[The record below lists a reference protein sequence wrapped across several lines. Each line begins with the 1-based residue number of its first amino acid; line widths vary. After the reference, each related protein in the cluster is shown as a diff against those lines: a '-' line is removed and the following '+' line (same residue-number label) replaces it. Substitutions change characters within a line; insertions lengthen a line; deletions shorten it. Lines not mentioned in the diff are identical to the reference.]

1 MADGPLRGVRILDLT
16 HVWAGPLGTRI
27 LADLGADVIKIEAPT
42 SRGPREGARFN
53 FSGWIGGEPGDEP
66 WNRVAVFVKLQRN
79 KRSVAID
86 LKTDAGRETF
96 LELVAVADVVIENF
110 SAEAMPALGLGY
122 DALSRANPSI
132 IYMAM
137 PGYGKDGPYRDWVA
151 FGPTVEAMSGL
162 SHVLGYGPEEPRNT
176 AMALM
181 DPIAAVNA
189 AGAIVTALREREAT
203 GRGGFLE
210 MSLHESGVVF
220 CGPWLVEHQLG
231 GSVERIGNR
240 HPAMA
245 PHGVYP
251 SRGED
256 AWVAIACRDDRDWRG
271 LCSLIGAGLDPSASL
286 AERRMGC
293 EAIDAKISA
302 WTAARTREEGAVALQ
317 AGGVPAGPVNVTP
330 DMTADP
336 QVRER
341 GFFVPLEPGPTPV
354 PGNPIKMAGI
364 GSGDW
369 TPCPRLGAD
378 NAAILRDWLDYD
390 DERIAEMERE
400 GVLADKPPA

>member
-203 GRGGFLE
+203 GRGSFLE

-231 GSVERIGNR
+231 GKVERIGNR

-286 AERRMGC
+286 AERRTGC
-293 EAIDAKISA
+293 DVIDAKISA

-317 AGGVPAGPVNVTP
+317 AAGVPAGPVNVTP

>member
-203 GRGGFLE
+203 GRGSFLE

-231 GSVERIGNR
+231 GKVERIGNR

-293 EAIDAKISA
+293 DAIDAKISA

-317 AGGVPAGPVNVTP
+317 AAGVPAGPVNTTP
-330 DMTADP
+330 DMTADS